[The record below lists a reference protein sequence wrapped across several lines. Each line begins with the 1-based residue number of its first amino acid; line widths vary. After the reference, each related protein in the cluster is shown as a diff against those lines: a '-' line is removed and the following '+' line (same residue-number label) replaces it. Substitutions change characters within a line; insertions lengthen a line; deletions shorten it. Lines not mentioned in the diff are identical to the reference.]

1 MIDMG
6 TTKITTGR
14 EVVMSDFA
22 VTAFG
27 VILGGMALYMVGA
40 IVALTVFLVR
50 NWGN

>member
-1 MIDMG
+1 MG

-14 EVVMSDFA
+14 EVAMSDFA
-22 VTAFG
+22 VTTFG
-27 VILGGMALYMVGA
+27 VILAGMALYMFGA

>member
-1 MIDMG
+1 MG
-6 TTKITTGR
+6 TKQITTGR

-22 VTAFG
+22 VNVFG
-27 VILGGMALYMVGA
+27 VILAGMALYMFGA